1 MRGSRTIRFGVILM
15 TLYAGMGVAA
25 DYKIPWHTIDGGGGT
40 STGGPYT
47 LTGTIGQPDTGVS
60 SAGVY
65 VNSAGYWPGNFG
77 YVVNLTDL
85 KLLAEAWMNIGTN
98 PADLDASGKVD
109 MSDFAVL
116 SCWWLNH
123 CPADWPLK

>member
-1 MRGSRTIRFGVILM
+1 MKRFQTIQ
-15 TLYAGMGVAA
+15 YAVMGIVLFTAVGYAA
-25 DYKIPWHTIDGGGGT
+25 EYEIGWQTIDGGGGT
-40 STGGPYT
+40 SSGGPYS

-65 VNSAGYWPGNFG
+65 VNSAGYWPGSFG
-77 YVVNLTDL
+77 CVVNLTDL

-109 MSDFAVL
+109 MSDFAIL
-116 SCWWLNH
+116 SDWWMNH
-123 CPADWPLK
+123 CPSDWPLK